1 MFALQRVMLRLYRFT
16 RFQYQLEV
24 HNDVGN
30 TSGEIVTAV
39 TMAGVPLHPPSLS
52 ASTIN
57 HTAIQ
62 VNWTQ
67 PCKINLLL
75 LHTVQERCWKSQ
87 RLAQGHAFIVW
98 YLCCPVCLKES
109 DTRDW
114 KYLFTFT
121 DLSLFSISLDIYFSF
136 TRPTGRSGIFLSH
149 SGVSRA
155 KSDLNFHP
163 WDHLCSDK
171 WPLAQYHIS
180 GVITSVQRS
189 L

>member
-1 MFALQRVMLRLYRFT
+1 MFALQRVMLHLYRFT

-75 LHTVQERCWKSQ
+75 LHTVQERC
-87 RLAQGHAFIVW
+87 
-98 YLCCPVCLKES
+98 
-109 DTRDW
+109 
-114 KYLFTFT
+114 
-121 DLSLFSISLDIYFSF
+121 
-136 TRPTGRSGIFLSH
+136 
-149 SGVSRA
+149 
-155 KSDLNFHP
+155 
-163 WDHLCSDK
+163 
-171 WPLAQYHIS
+171 
-180 GVITSVQRS
+180 
-189 L
+189 